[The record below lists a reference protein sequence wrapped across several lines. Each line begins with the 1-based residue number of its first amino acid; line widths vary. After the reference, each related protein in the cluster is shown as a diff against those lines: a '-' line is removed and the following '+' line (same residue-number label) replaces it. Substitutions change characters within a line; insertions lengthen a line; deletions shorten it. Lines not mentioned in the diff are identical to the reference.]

1 MTAQH
6 NRYEFPALRRRLT
19 LLQQELY
26 EAERM
31 LDINRATNDSGN
43 VLIRYQMQ
51 STALVKEIDELT
63 WVLQYLDN
71 NLRLNNQWPAHYW
84 ALFVMLAGI
93 GAVLTTMLIQQVL
106 HW

>member
-31 LDINRATNDSGN
+31 LDINRATDDSGN

-51 STALVKEIDELT
+51 SAALVKEIDELT
-63 WVLQYLDN
+63 WVLQYIDN
-71 NLRLNNQWPAHYW
+71 NLRLNSQWPPHYW
-84 ALFVMLAGI
+84 ALFVVLAGI
-93 GAVLTTMLIQQVL
+93 GAVLTAMLIQQVV